1 MPALSIPIPH
11 VEGSASEQ
19 AAPTA
24 PEKVLT
30 ANKFPGYR
38 LYIPKVDAIRKCL
51 APIPDNARARIW
63 MYQDLSLYPNSVYVY
78 AIVSIAIAL
87 SWDKGGREIAESKPL
102 SMICAILTHCLN
114 TMDINIYSVRTKGQ
128 RFCQDSMLIASSPLA
143 HLEVFG
149 KFKDGRNHCL

>member
-1 MPALSIPIPH
+1 MSVLSNPIPH
-11 VEGSASEQ
+11 VEGPVSEQ
-19 AAPTA
+19 PS
-24 PEKVLT
+24 PMVSEKAQS
-30 ANKFPGYR
+30 ANDVSGYR
-38 LYIPKVDAIRKCL
+38 TSMAIEDAIQKCL
-51 APIPDNARARIW
+51 APISENARTRIW
-63 MYQDLSLYPNSVYVY
+63 MSQELSVYSNSEFAY
-78 AIVSIAIAL
+78 AIFPIAIAL
-87 SWDKGGREIAESKPL
+87 FCDKGGREIAESEPL